1 MILYKKL
8 VIFIEKSL
16 IFKIFKIYISL
27 LRQNYYKMKYVTLH
41 IDTPMADAQNRQIQ
55 ETVRRERGRLLAFI
69 RRRIPRPEDAEDIAQ
84 DVFYELTEMSRLMK
98 PVEQIASWLFT
109 VARNKIT
116 DRYRKKKPVLL
127 EDVFTFKSSADEDK
141 AYLLDELLPAADVR
155 SADVEMMRETIMEAL
170 MEALDELP
178 SEQRDVFVQ
187 HELEDKSFKEIA
199 EETGVTL
206 NTLLSRKRYA
216 VLYLRERLKSLYDD
230 LLSN

>member
-1 MILYKKL
+1 
-8 VIFIEKSL
+8 
-16 IFKIFKIYISL
+16 
-27 LRQNYYKMKYVTLH
+27 MKYVTLH

>member
-1 MILYKKL
+1 
-8 VIFIEKSL
+8 
-16 IFKIFKIYISL
+16 
-27 LRQNYYKMKYVTLH
+27 MKYVTLH
-41 IDTPMADAQNRQIQ
+41 INTPMADAQNRQIQ
-55 ETVRRERGRLLAFI
+55 ETVQRERGRLLAFI

-84 DVFYELTEMSRLMK
+84 DVFYELTEMFRLMK

-127 EDVFTFKSSADEDK
+127 EDVFTFKSSGDEDK

-178 SEQRDVFVQ
+178 AEQRDVFVQ

>member
-1 MILYKKL
+1 
-8 VIFIEKSL
+8 
-16 IFKIFKIYISL
+16 
-27 LRQNYYKMKYVTLH
+27 MKYVTLH
-41 IDTPMADAQNRQIQ
+41 INTPMADAQNRQIQ

-84 DVFYELTEMSRLMK
+84 DVFYELTEMFRLMK

-178 SEQRDVFVQ
+178 AEQRDVFVQ

>member
-1 MILYKKL
+1 
-8 VIFIEKSL
+8 
-16 IFKIFKIYISL
+16 
-27 LRQNYYKMKYVTLH
+27 MKYVTLH

-84 DVFYELTEMSRLMK
+84 DVFYELTEMFRLMK

-155 SADVEMMRETIMEAL
+155 SADVEMMRESIMEAL

-178 SEQRDVFVQ
+178 AEQRDVFVH